1 MRHLKDFGYGRK
13 GMREICETEI
23 AHCVEDMNKIIDR
36 SGNGRCAVIKFKNHF
51 NVYISNTLW
60 QLMAG
65 RRYDI
70 DDPDML
76 TLQRILSE
84 LFASIDMKG
93 ATFSHFPFL
102 CFIAPKMSGYKFF
115 IDAHYNFHNFVGTE
129 IDKHCKAFDPSN
141 EPQHL
146 IDAYLQMIYM
156 KSHNNNNNGDEEIHE
171 SFTEK
176 QLRAVILDL
185 FLAGSETTNK
195 STNFMFL
202 HLLKDANMQ
211 DKAREEI
218 DRVVGRNRLPTLDDR
233 VK

>member
-1 MRHLKDFGYGRK
+1 MK
-13 GMREICETEI
+13 EICETEI
-23 AHCVEDMNKIIDR
+23 AHCVGDMNRIIER
-36 SGNGRCAVIKFKNHF
+36 SSASSGSKSAAVIKLKNHF

-65 RRYDI
+65 KRYDI
-70 DDPDML
+70 EDPDML

-93 ATFSHFPFL
+93 STFSHFPL
-102 CFIAPKMSGYKFF
+102 LRFIAPKMSGYQFF
-115 IDAHYNFHNFVGTE
+115 IDAHYNFHNFVGIE
-129 IDKHCKAFDPSN
+129 VDKHRAAFDPAN
-141 EPQHL
+141 EPQDL

-156 KSHNNNNNGDEEIHE
+156 RSHGNNNNGEEEKVHE
-171 SFTEK
+171 SFSEK

-202 HLLKDANMQ
+202 HLLRDPAMQ
-211 DKAREEI
+211 DKARAEI
-218 DRVVGRNRLPTLDDR
+218 DRVVGRNRLPTLNDR

>member
-1 MRHLKDFGYGRK
+1 MKDFGYGRK
-13 GMREICETEI
+13 GMREICEAEI
-23 AHCVEDMNKIIDR
+23 AHCVEDMNRIIDR
-36 SGNGRCAVIKFKNHF
+36 SGRGGSVVIKLKNHF
-51 NVYISNTLW
+51 NVYVSNTLW

-65 RRYDI
+65 KRYDI

-76 TLQRILSE
+76 TMQRILSE

-93 ATFSHFPFL
+93 ATFSHFPL
-102 CFIAPKMSGYKFF
+102 LRFIAPKMSGYKFF
-115 IDAHYNFHNFVGTE
+115 IDAHYNFHNFVGVE
-129 IDKHCKAFDPSN
+129 VDKHRAGFDPAN
-141 EPQHL
+141 EPQDL
-146 IDAYLQMIYM
+146 IDAYLRMVYM
-156 KSHNNNNNGDEEIHE
+156 KANGSNNNEGEEDVLE
-171 SFTEK
+171 SFSEK

-202 HLLKDANMQ
+202 HLLSDADMQ
-211 DKAREEI
+211 DKARDEI